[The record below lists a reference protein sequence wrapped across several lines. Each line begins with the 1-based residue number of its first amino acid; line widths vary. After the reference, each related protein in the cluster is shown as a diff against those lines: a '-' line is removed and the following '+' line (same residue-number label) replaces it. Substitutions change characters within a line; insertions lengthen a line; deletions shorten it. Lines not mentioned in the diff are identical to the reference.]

1 MTGRSIQTLFVLV
14 LTALWSGAL
23 GFVHWR
29 GDSWFLDR
37 IEATTADLRTLAR
50 GERKAPDLVTIVAID
65 DETVRQVG
73 SYPLPRAT
81 LSRLVDAI
89 AASRPKVIA
98 VDILLLDAGSED
110 GDRALAQSLAVHP
123 TVIAGAATFA
133 SSSQRLASDASDPLS
148 EVPAASEFLLPRP
161 AFAQAAAV
169 GIVNVMTD
177 GSGTPRLAPMLFRKG
192 DQVEASLPLRVASLA
207 EGADPAF
214 EGDQLWL
221 GDRLVRTDIGRL
233 LPLDFFGPRGTIRT
247 VSASALLNGT
257 SANELRD
264 RIVVV
269 GSTVT
274 GGGDVYPTPFD
285 PVLPGVEVLST
296 AIADLMTGDGL
307 VRDQDIRAA
316 DAIVAMVL
324 PLALVGL
331 LAWRRS
337 LAGFL
342 AMLAVLSAWIVLNFT
357 AFTNGIWMSV
367 ALPLVAALPPVLLV
381 GAGQVLLGRRRAAH
395 FARQSMLLQHVHAPG
410 MEKWL
415 AEHGEFLKQPIRQD
429 AGIVFIDI
437 SGFTGLS
444 ETSAPQATSDLLNGF
459 YALVDEE
466 ASRCGGVVTGFM
478 GDGAMIVFGLPK
490 PSNDDALA
498 AARCCN
504 RLALRTEVWLS
515 SLPTAIAARIGFKI
529 GAHYGPVVASRL
541 GGDARQHVAVTGD
554 TVNIA
559 SRLMEVAAAE
569 AVAAAISDELW
580 RAAGPDNPLLTA
592 GRLTGPMQVQIRG
605 RSGSLSVWL
614 WGDPAPL
621 EHTIHSGAE
630 S

>member
-1 MTGRSIQTLFVLV
+1 MTGKSVLTSIVLV

-37 IEATTADLRTLAR
+37 IEATTADLRTIVR
-50 GERKAPDLVTIVAID
+50 GERKAPDLITIVAID

-73 SYPLPRAT
+73 SYPLPRTT
-81 LSRLVDAI
+81 LARLVDAV
-89 AASRPKVIA
+89 AAHRPKVIA
-98 VDILLLDAGSED
+98 IDILLLDAGPEE
-110 GDRALAQSLAVHP
+110 GDRALARSLAAQP
-123 TVIAGAATFA
+123 SVIAGAATFA
-133 SSSQRLASDASDPLS
+133 SSSQRLASEEGDPLS
-148 EVPAASEFLLPRP
+148 EVPAASQFLLPQP
-161 AFAQAAAV
+161 VFSQAAAV
-169 GIVNVMTD
+169 GIVNVTTD

-192 DQVEASLPLRVASLA
+192 EQVEASFPLRVASVA
-207 EGADPAF
+207 EGHDPAF
-214 EGDQLWL
+214 VGDQLWL
-221 GDRLVRTDIGRL
+221 GERLIRTDVGRL
-233 LPLDFFGPRGTIRT
+233 LPVDFFGPRGTIRT

-257 SANELRD
+257 SADDLRD

-269 GSTVT
+269 GGTVT

-296 AIADLMTGDGL
+296 AIADLRTGEGL
-307 VRDQDIRAA
+307 VRDQDVRTA
-316 DAIVAMVL
+316 DAIVAMAL

-337 LAGFL
+337 LFGFVAML
-342 AMLAVLSAWIVLNFT
+342 AMLATWLALNFI
-357 AFTNGIWMSV
+357 AFTNGIWMSM
-367 ALPLVAALPPVLLV
+367 ALPLVAAIPPVLVV
-381 GAGQVLLGRRRAAH
+381 GAAQVLLGRRQAAH
-395 FARQSMLLQHVHAPG
+395 FARQSMLLQQVHAPG

-415 AEHGEFLKQPIRQD
+415 AEHGEFLRQPVRQD
-429 AGIVFIDI
+429 AAIVFIDI

-459 YALVDEE
+459 YMLVDEE

-490 PSNDDALA
+490 SGHDDALA

-504 RLALRTEVWLS
+504 RLALRMEAWLA
-515 SLPTAIAARIGFKI
+515 SLPTPIAARIGFKI

-541 GGDARQHVAVTGD
+541 GGDERQHVAVTGD
-554 TVNIA
+554 TVNVA
-559 SRLMEVAAAE
+559 SRLMEIAAAE

-580 RAAGPDNPLLTA
+580 LAAGADNPLLTS

-605 RSGSLSVWL
+605 RSGSLFVWL
-614 WGDPAPL
+614 WGDPAPV
-621 EHTIHSGAE
+621 EHSIHSEAE
-630 S
+630 R